1 MPCISFEGGRGLRP
15 ENAQISSPLPPRGCP
30 SVAPPPSSVGRSGRR
45 VVKGD
50 GVQLTHGA
58 GHQGRAMERHPG
70 RNKATTHKEPA
81 RIASALVVAR
91 VVCWCR
97 IARGVWCG
105 GCRAS
110 TLTSSKIAL
119 FAPLSGAGCSTSTR
133 PHKAKAARH
142 QARHLNPS
150 TGHRLSRS
158 GLLYLNG
165 HRGHKGH
172 EKAPHGAG
180 LVGYSLD
187 SIKS

>member
-1 MPCISFEGGRGLRP
+1 MGG
-15 ENAQISSPLPPRGCP
+15 A

-50 GVQLTHGA
+50 GVQLSHGA

-81 RIASALVVAR
+81 RVASALVVALG
-91 VVCWCR
+91 VCWLR

-105 GCRAS
+105 GCRA
-110 TLTSSKIAL
+110 
-119 FAPLSGAGCSTSTR
+119 STR

-150 TGHRLSRS
+150 TGLRSSRG

-165 HRGHKGH
+165 GSSMYKGFNIRPFAFASVRGLSLQLAQCGR
-172 EKAPHGAG
+172 A
-180 LVGYSLD
+180 YSNR
-187 SIKS
+187 